1 MRKRKSQDVNRLP
14 PGSGAVGG
22 LSWQWGV
29 QAAAGGS
36 ANTDTETAGENPPC
50 HPVFLPPGSTSKELF
65 FWLFSNNTNASADA
79 LTTHPHP
86 PPPPARP
93 RPVIA
98 GFRSVRFC
106 SPTHVPL
113 KGPSSCRGGSHG
125 DSPEQQG
132 LQTSVGHTFF
142 RSLVCCLNA
151 TSSWCLSPASKATF
165 FSLVL
170 CRPLSHLCSRR
181 LNIVGDEEVL
191 IWLGREKQ
199 GRGGMFNW
207 LPAERASTSG
217 KRGGFLFPVSRCVT
231 IFTSY

>member
-1 MRKRKSQDVNRLP
+1 MLLTYTRPSEGAIQLQGWFPRGQ
-14 PGSGAVGG
+14 PG
-22 LSWQWGV
+22 
-29 QAAAGGS
+29 AAG
-36 ANTDTETAGENPPC
+36 
-50 HPVFLPPGSTSKELF
+50 
-65 FWLFSNNTNASADA
+65 SAD
-79 LTTHPHP
+79 L
-86 PPPPARP
+86 R
-93 RPVIA
+93 
-98 GFRSVRFC
+98 
-106 SPTHVPL
+106 
-113 KGPSSCRGGSHG
+113 GSHFL
-125 DSPEQQG
+125 QVTG
-132 LQTSVGHTFF
+132 LLLECNVFVVSFSCKQSHQ
-142 RSLVCCLNA
+142 
-151 TSSWCLSPASKATF
+151 F

>member
-22 LSWQWGV
+22 LSWQCGV

-50 HPVFLPPGSTSKELF
+50 HPVVLPPGSTSKEIF

-98 GFRSVRFC
+98 GSRSVRCC
-106 SPTHVPL
+106 SPTRVPL
-113 KGPSSCRGGSHG
+113 KGPSKQLRPGQLQGWFPRGQPGAAGSADLRGSRFLQVTGLLLECNVFVVSFSCKQSHVLFTG
-125 DSPEQQG
+125 ALPAAV
-132 LQTSVGHTFF
+132 TSVLT
-142 RSLVCCLNA
+142 SLKYR
-151 TSSWCLSPASKATF
+151 W
-165 FSLVL
+165 
-170 CRPLSHLCSRR
+170 
-181 LNIVGDEEVL
+181 
-191 IWLGREKQ
+191 
-199 GRGGMFNW
+199 
-207 LPAERASTSG
+207 
-217 KRGGFLFPVSRCVT
+217 
-231 IFTSY
+231 